1 MTRDRGS
8 LHGVA
13 ADDRAVYSATAIDQ
27 TTLIE
32 ARSRQRVTWRAELVG
47 IAGPIARAGALLAV
61 ALGGTGKVA
70 DLVMRGGPGALLAGL
85 DAATGTVRW
94 KLGVDSSEWAVI
106 TDVAAAGDDIL
117 IAGTFSG
124 TLRIGGRVVSSG
136 GKHDGF
142 VARIAANGGPRWL
155 VRLGGP
161 GGDGIQG
168 VAVRGDRIA
177 IAGTFSVG
185 ADLQGETLLPFDDR
199 SLLADI
205 FVAELDANGRRKW
218 TASFGGKADDAVAG
232 VAIDARGRIAV
243 AATAQQTI
251 RREGKDLVARGPAD
265 GLVAW
270 YGADGAPGAAYLIGG
285 LGFDGLDAITA
296 VDDRVVIGGFFSTT
310 MDLGGV
316 TLRAEGDDAFAA
328 TLDGREVVDV
338 FHAGG
343 AGREELIG
351 LAAVPGGF
359 CAGLAHTAGFSLG
372 GVALPAP
379 RAEGAGAAIVIRPVR

>member
-1 MTRDRGS
+1 VTRDRGS